1 MGSQLFNHDTL
12 CGWGPGMASIGHGH
26 INHRKK
32 KQQQL
37 GVRNAVKPVVL
48 QLTSGF
54 GDGGYQLNQ
63 VFFLLVTPGV

>member
-1 MGSQLFNHDTL
+1 MGTGDGF
-12 CGWGPGMASIGHGH
+12 
-26 INHRKK
+26 HRTWAYKPSKK